1 MKQRDYKLFTFNIKT
16 ITKTTPKSTVK
27 KDRILDLG
35 YFRKADS
42 DDDLNKPVSP
52 NYYYHNSCPLI
63 ISKKTNKIQLM

>member
-35 YFRKADS
+35 YFRKAYS
-42 DDDLNKPVSP
+42 EYLNKPVSP
-52 NYYYHNSCPLI
+52 NYYYLNSCPL
-63 ISKKTNKIQLM
+63 TNYLDFQ